1 MQNII
6 EFIKNQM
13 VARGMTYEL
22 LATKTGMSRQNLWSV
37 LNKRACPN
45 LETVKKILSGMDYV
59 LVIKKKKNCISLESV
74 QEHFFDAAE
83 EEQVSYE
90 AAKRLLAVM
99 GYDLVVTDNNAI
111 CHTNE

>member
-13 VARGMTYEL
+13 AARGMTYEL

-59 LVIKKKKNCISLESV
+59 FMIEKKKDCISLEKL
-74 QEHFFDAAE
+74 QEQFFDVAE

-90 AAKRLLAVM
+90 AAKKLLAVI
-99 GYDLVVTDNNAI
+99 GYDLIVVDDNLS
-111 CHTNE
+111 HE